1 MENLTPITLPQ
12 LDVETLMQRAAAI
25 RDAINAK
32 SVSAQQVGALFYDL
46 VECCGNVRD
55 ALALFINTNLP
66 EIQQDIDRR
75 LAGVDSA
82 VEKAAAE
89 LQKSEAARA
98 LVESLVASISSQN
111 LAAPLRIDIRRCPG
125 SVTLT
130 NAMRPRID
138 AALFPR
144 FGLGSI
150 FFYAENSAA
159 RITPAGEIIPV
170 EPGTARIYAV
180 ATGNTSIYQALTIE
194 VIPPRL
200 RMADGDTL
208 RLDAKGNLRFT

>member
-98 LVESLVASISSQN
+98 LVESLVASLSSQN

-180 ATGNTSIYQALTIE
+180 ATGDTSIYQALTIE
-194 VIPPRL
+194 VVPPRL

-208 RLDAKGNLRFT
+208 RLDANGNLRFT

>member
-12 LDVETLMQRAAAI
+12 LDVEALAERAATI

-46 VECCGNVRD
+46 VECYGNVRD
-55 ALALFINTNLP
+55 ALSLFINSNLP

-98 LVESLVASISSQN
+98 LVESLVASLSSQN

-180 ATGNTSIYQALTIE
+180 ATGDTSIYQALTIE
-194 VIPPRL
+194 VVPPRL

>member
-12 LDVETLMQRAAAI
+12 LDVEALAERAATI

-46 VECCGNVRD
+46 VEYCGNVRD
-55 ALALFINTNLP
+55 ALSLFINSNLP

-98 LVESLVASISSQN
+98 LVESLVASLSSQN
-111 LAAPLRIDIRRCPG
+111 RAAPLRIDIRRCPG

-180 ATGNTSIYQALTIE
+180 ATGDTSIYQALTIE
-194 VIPPRL
+194 VVPPRL

>member
-89 LQKSEAARA
+89 LQKSEASRA
-98 LVESLVASISSQN
+98 LVESLVASLSSQN

-180 ATGNTSIYQALTIE
+180 ATGDTSIYQALTIE

>member
-1 MENLTPITLPQ
+1 M
-12 LDVETLMQRAAAI
+12 
-25 RDAINAK
+25 
-32 SVSAQQVGALFYDL
+32 
-46 VECCGNVRD
+46 ECCGNVRD
-55 ALALFINTNLP
+55 ALSLFINSNLP

-98 LVESLVASISSQN
+98 LVESLVASLSSQN

-180 ATGNTSIYQALTIE
+180 ATGDTSIYQALTIE

>member
-46 VECCGNVRD
+46 VECCGNIRD

-98 LVESLVASISSQN
+98 LVESLVTSLSSQN
-111 LAAPLRIDIRRCPG
+111 LAAPLRIDIQRCPG

-180 ATGNTSIYQALTIE
+180 ATGDTSIYQALTIE

>member
-98 LVESLVASISSQN
+98 LVESLVASLSSQN

-180 ATGNTSIYQALTIE
+180 ATGDTSIYQALTIE
-194 VIPPRL
+194 VVPPRL

-208 RLDAKGNLRFT
+208 RIDAKGNLRFT

>member
-1 MENLTPITLPQ
+1 MENLTPIPLPQ

-98 LVESLVASISSQN
+98 LVESLVASLSSQN

-180 ATGNTSIYQALTIE
+180 ATGDTSIYQALTIE

-200 RMADGDTL
+200 RMADSDTL

>member
-12 LDVETLMQRAAAI
+12 LDVEALAERAATI

-46 VECCGNVRD
+46 VEYCGNVRD
-55 ALALFINTNLP
+55 ALSLFINSNLP

-82 VEKAAAE
+82 VEKADAE

-98 LVESLVASISSQN
+98 LVESLVASLSSQN

-180 ATGNTSIYQALTIE
+180 ATGDTSIYQALTIE
-194 VIPPRL
+194 VVPPRL

>member
-12 LDVETLMQRAAAI
+12 LDVEALAERAATI

-46 VECCGNVRD
+46 VEYCGNVRD
-55 ALALFINTNLP
+55 ALSLFINSNLP

-82 VEKAAAE
+82 VEKADAE

-98 LVESLVASISSQN
+98 LVESLVASLSSQN

-138 AALFPR
+138 AALFPAS
-144 FGLGSI
+144 GLALFS
-150 FFYAENSAA
+150 F
-159 RITPAGEIIPV
+159 TPKTPQQG
-170 EPGTARIYAV
+170 
-180 ATGNTSIYQALTIE
+180 
-194 VIPPRL
+194 
-200 RMADGDTL
+200 L
-208 RLDAKGNLRFT
+208 RLPGKLSLWSQAPPGFMPWQLATRPFIKL

>member
-46 VECCGNVRD
+46 VECCGNVRN

-98 LVESLVASISSQN
+98 LVESLVASLSSQN

-180 ATGNTSIYQALTIE
+180 ATGNTSVYQALTIE

>member
-98 LVESLVASISSQN
+98 LVESLVASLSSQN

-170 EPGTARIYAV
+170 KPGTARIYAV
-180 ATGNTSIYQALTIE
+180 ATGDTSIYQALTIE
-194 VIPPRL
+194 VVPPRL

>member
-1 MENLTPITLPQ
+1 MENLTPIPLPQ
-12 LDVETLMQRAAAI
+12 LDTEALAERAATI
-25 RDAINAK
+25 RDAIEAK
-32 SVSAQQVGALFYDL
+32 TVSAQQVGSLFYDL
-46 VECCGNVRD
+46 VTCCGNIRD

-66 EIQQDIDRR
+66 EIQQDIDQR
-75 LAGVDSA
+75 LAGVDEA
-82 VEKAAAE
+82 VGKAAAE

-98 LVESLVASISSQN
+98 LVESLVASLSSQN
-111 LAAPLRIDIRRCPG
+111 LAAPLRIDILRYPD

-130 NAMRPRID
+130 NTMRPRID

-159 RITPAGEIIPV
+159 RVTPDGEIIPM
-170 EPGTARIYAV
+170 EQGTAHIYAV
-180 ATGNTSIYQALTIE
+180 ATGDTSVYRSISIE

-200 RMADGDTL
+200 RVTGDAL
-208 RLDAKGNLRFT
+208 RLDAEGNLRLT

>member
-12 LDVETLMQRAAAI
+12 LDIETLMQRAAAI

-98 LVESLVASISSQN
+98 LVESLVASLSSQN

-180 ATGNTSIYQALTIE
+180 ATGDTSIYQALTIE

>member
-98 LVESLVASISSQN
+98 LVESVVASLSSQN

-180 ATGNTSIYQALTIE
+180 ATGDTSIYQALTIE

>member
-98 LVESLVASISSQN
+98 LVESLVASLSSQN

-180 ATGNTSIYQALTIE
+180 ATGDTSVYQALTIE

>member
-1 MENLTPITLPQ
+1 MENLTPIPLPP
-12 LDVETLMQRAAAI
+12 LDVKALAERAAAI

-32 SVSAQQVGALFYDL
+32 SVSSQQVGALFYDL
-46 VECCGNVRD
+46 VQSCGDVRA
-55 ALALFINTNLP
+55 ALELFINTNLP
-66 EIQQDIDRR
+66 EIQQDIDQR
-75 LAGVDSA
+75 LAGVDDA

-98 LVESLVASISSQN
+98 LVESLVASLSSHN
-111 LAAPLRIDIRRCPG
+111 LAAPLRIDIQRCPG

-130 NAMRPRID
+130 NTMHPRID

-159 RITPAGEIIPV
+159 RITPDGEIIPL
-170 EPGTARIYAV
+170 EQGTAHIYAV
-180 ATGNTSIYQALTIE
+180 ATGNTSVYKSISIE
-194 VIPPRL
+194 VVPPRL
-200 RMADGDTL
+200 RLAGNAL
-208 RLDAKGNLRFT
+208 RLDAEGNIRLT

>member
-1 MENLTPITLPQ
+1 MENLTPIQLPP
-12 LDVETLMQRAAAI
+12 LDVKALAKRAATI

-32 SVSAQQVGALFYDL
+32 SVSSQQVGALFYDL
-46 VECCGNVRD
+46 VQSCGDVRA
-55 ALALFINTNLP
+55 ALELFINTNLP
-66 EIQQDIDRR
+66 EIQQDIDQR
-75 LAGVDSA
+75 LAGVDDA

-98 LVESLVASISSQN
+98 LVESLVASLSSQN
-111 LAAPLRIDIRRCPG
+111 LAAPLRIDIQRCPG

-130 NAMRPRID
+130 NTMRPRID

-159 RITPAGEIIPV
+159 RITPDGEIIPL
-170 EPGTARIYAV
+170 EQGTAHIYAV
-180 ATGNTSIYQALTIE
+180 ATGNTSVYKSISIE
-194 VIPPRL
+194 VVPPSLRL
-200 RMADGDTL
+200 AGDAL
-208 RLDAKGNLRFT
+208 RLDAEGNIRLT

>member
-12 LDVETLMQRAAAI
+12 LDVETMMQRAAAI

-98 LVESLVASISSQN
+98 LVESLVTSLSSQN

-180 ATGNTSIYQALTIE
+180 ATGDTSIYQALTIE

>member
-98 LVESLVASISSQN
+98 LVESLVASLSSQN
-111 LAAPLRIDIRRCPG
+111 LAAPLRIDIRRSPG

-159 RITPAGEIIPV
+159 RITPSGEIIPV
-170 EPGTARIYAV
+170 KPGTARIYAV
-180 ATGNTSIYQALTIE
+180 TTGDTSIYQALTIE

>member
-12 LDVETLMQRAAAI
+12 LDVETLAQRAAAI

-98 LVESLVASISSQN
+98 LVESLVASLSSQN

-180 ATGNTSIYQALTIE
+180 ATGDTSIYQALTIE

>member
-12 LDVETLMQRAAAI
+12 LDVETLAQRAAAI

-98 LVESLVASISSQN
+98 LVESLVASLSSQN

-180 ATGNTSIYQALTIE
+180 ATGDTSVYQALTIE
-194 VIPPRL
+194 VVPPRL

>member
-12 LDVETLMQRAAAI
+12 LDVEALAERAASI

-89 LQKSEAARA
+89 LQKSEASRA
-98 LVESLVASISSQN
+98 LVESLVASLSSQN

-170 EPGTARIYAV
+170 EPGTARIYDV
-180 ATGNTSIYQALTIE
+180 ATGDTSVYQALTIE

>member
-12 LDVETLMQRAAAI
+12 LDVEALAERAATI

-46 VECCGNVRD
+46 VECCGNVRA
-55 ALALFINTNLP
+55 ALSLFINSNLP

-98 LVESLVASISSQN
+98 LVESLVASLSSQN
-111 LAAPLRIDIRRCPG
+111 LAAPLRIDIRRCLG

-180 ATGNTSIYQALTIE
+180 ATGDTSIYQALTIE
-194 VIPPRL
+194 VVPPRL

>member
-98 LVESLVASISSQN
+98 LVESLVASLSSQN

-125 SVTLT
+125 SVTIT

-180 ATGNTSIYQALTIE
+180 ATGDTSIYQALTIE
-194 VIPPRL
+194 VVPPRL

>member
-12 LDVETLMQRAAAI
+12 LDVEALAERAATI

-32 SVSAQQVGALFYDL
+32 SVSAQQIGALFYDL

-55 ALALFINTNLP
+55 ALSLFINSNLP

-98 LVESLVASISSQN
+98 LVESLVASLSSQN
-111 LAAPLRIDIRRCPG
+111 LAAPLRIDIRRCLG

-180 ATGNTSIYQALTIE
+180 ATGDTSIYQALTIE
-194 VIPPRL
+194 VVPPRL

>member
-12 LDVETLMQRAAAI
+12 LDVETLAQRAAAI

-98 LVESLVASISSQN
+98 LVESLVASLSSQN
-111 LAAPLRIDIRRCPG
+111 LATPLRIDIHRCPG

-130 NAMRPRID
+130 NTMRPRID
-138 AALFPR
+138 AVLFPR

-150 FFYAENSAA
+150 FFYAESSAA
-159 RITPAGEIIPV
+159 RVTPNGEIIPV
-170 EPGTARIYAV
+170 ESGTARIYAV
-180 ATGNTSIYQALTIE
+180 ATGNTSVYQALTIE
-194 VIPPRL
+194 VVPPRL